1 MRLEMKAILAALA
14 FLAAGA
20 LAPPVHAQAVC
31 GDRSR
36 IMATLAENYAERPVA
51 IALTSEGAVIEVL
64 TSPVGTWSILVTA
77 PGGPT
82 CLVAGGENWQP
93 VPVVQPRGSPAYAK
107 PALASPEAPPRR
119 GLRSRLREARSC
131 LGEAGASLRRRQVG
145 GRREVGEGRPARFQ
159 PIAHLGCLSLDEV
172 LDKLL
177 KRWGETLAG
186 IGKSSDRFGR
196 DLTVFFTTSPEGA
209 YSMFAVRDGCAYFVS
224 GGEAW
229 QWLREGAK

>member
-1 MRLEMKAILAALA
+1 MKAILAALA

-20 LAPPVHAQAVC
+20 LAPAAHAQAVC

-36 IMATLAENYAERPVA
+36 IMATLAKNYAERPVA
-51 IALTSEGAVIEVL
+51 IALTSDGAVIEVL

-82 CLVAGGENWQP
+82 CLVAGGENWQQ
-93 VPVVQPRGSPAYAK
+93 VPVVQPRGSPACAK
-107 PALASPEAPPRR
+107 PE
-119 GLRSRLREARSC
+119 LRSRLREARF
-131 LGEAGASLRRRQVG
+131 G
-145 GRREVGEGRPARFQ
+145 GRREVGEGSPARFQ

-186 IGKSSDRFGR
+186 VGKSSDRFGR
-196 DLTVFFTTSPEGA
+196 DLTVFFTTSPRGA

-229 QWLREGAK
+229 RWLREGAK